1 MIEWSAVWASAGC
14 PTPSLPSAG
23 EWLAGKLSHPRP
35 TAILVLDALRYDLGC
50 TLAERVNQQESTT
63 RAHVTPTRAPLPSIT
78 ALGMALALP
87 IPEAELRADLVDGK
101 WQVTRQ
107 GRQDNL
113 SVAERRRAWWQNE
126 GGVPAAG
133 LLDMAAVQAGN
144 LPQPTPHLIRL
155 VIHDAAIDKLGHDD
169 QLEVQGGGFALE
181 RYLSAV
187 ERLRDA
193 GWLRI
198 VVVTD
203 HGFIHWPSSSEKNAP
218 YPAPDPAYASR
229 RALAYPAQQMLSS
242 PQGLAPGGQW
252 RVAVPHGAASFRA
265 YGGLGYFHGGASL
278 QEWIIPC
285 VAVQWPLEAR
295 PVQVEIE
302 PLDRVLSQRPT
313 VTLNVIP
320 ASLLL
325 EEALPRQVEV
335 LIRHAQTRA
344 ILFRSPPQTVTPD
357 QSQVPLRLVAVEGIA
372 ANRGTTLQVEVRDAR
387 TEDILHQAASTL
399 MIELTGW

>member
-1 MIEWSAVWASAGC
+1 M
-14 PTPSLPSAG
+14 
-23 EWLAGKLSHPRP
+23 
-35 TAILVLDALRYDLGC
+35 
-50 TLAERVNQQESTT
+50 
-63 RAHVTPTRAPLPSIT
+63 
-78 ALGMALALP
+78 ALP
-87 IPEAELRADLVDGK
+87 IPESELRADLVEGK
-101 WQVTRQ
+101 WQISRLGQ
-107 GRQDNL
+107 PDNL
-113 SVAERRRAWWQNE
+113 SVAERRRAWWQAE

-133 LLDMAAVQAGN
+133 LLDMAAVQASN
-144 LPQPTPHLIRL
+144 LPQPSPHLTRL

-181 RYLSAV
+181 RYLNAV

-198 VVVTD
+198 LVVTD

-229 RALAYPAQQMLSS
+229 RSLAYPAQQALSG

-285 VAVQWPLEAR
+285 VSIEWPLEAK

-302 PLDRVLSQRPT
+302 PLAHVLSQRPV
-313 VTLNVIP
+313 VTLNVVA

-325 EEALPRQVEV
+325 EEAIPRQVEV

-344 ILFRSPPQTVTPD
+344 ILFRSRPQTVTPTQAQARAYPAALAGVTAD
-357 QSQVPLRLVAVEGIA
+357 RGAVLLIEA
-372 ANRGTTLQVEVRDAR
+372 RDAR
-387 TEDILHQAASTL
+387 TEEVLHQVASTL
-399 MIELTGW
+399 LIELAGW